1 MQEIWNALGGR
12 PFESTLASELS
23 SPVLLDK
30 TALPTL
36 GYLHLGQHFTPLLLL
51 WVPLV
56 ALLGP
61 WSLPIVQIGLISA
74 GGLVLYELARC
85 DLDERIACWIG
96 LSYFASGTVIGPSLE
111 NFHDLCAVP
120 VLVFSLLLGVRRSN
134 RWLYGTAALLLPLVR
149 EDVGLLAFS
158 LGSGWCCASLAGAG
172 LGWGFVFMP
181 PQPLC

>member
-1 MQEIWNALGGR
+1 MQEIWSALGGR

-23 SPVLLDK
+23 SPVLLGK
-30 TALPTL
+30 AALPTL

-61 WSLPIVQIGLISA
+61 WSLPLIQVGLISA
-74 GGLVLYELARC
+74 GGWVLFELARC

-120 VLVFSLLLGVRRSN
+120 LLVFAESELLKWGRGGDVAAARR
-134 RWLYGTAALLLPLVR
+134 W
-149 EDVGLLAFS
+149 
-158 LGSGWCCASLAGAG
+158 
-172 LGWGFVFMP
+172 
-181 PQPLC
+181 